1 MTLIVVCLCNKKKLF
16 TCCTIAKTIQA
27 YYFVNFFFI
36 PSSISN
42 EVATDSRRS
51 SEDMPSVAVSTCTT
65 SSQITYN
72 STSTMV
78 LNKESL
84 NMLPAM
90 SPISEFSFDYPEE
103 TITHGLPIFYY

>member
-1 MTLIVVCLCNKKKLF
+1 
-16 TCCTIAKTIQA
+16 
-27 YYFVNFFFI
+27 
-36 PSSISN
+36 
-42 EVATDSRRS
+42 
-51 SEDMPSVAVSTCTT
+51 MPSVAVSTCTT

-103 TITHGLPIFYY
+103 TITHGLPIFYYLTDFFFKKNSFLLRKND

>member
-1 MTLIVVCLCNKKKLF
+1 
-16 TCCTIAKTIQA
+16 
-27 YYFVNFFFI
+27 
-36 PSSISN
+36 
-42 EVATDSRRS
+42 
-51 SEDMPSVAVSTCTT
+51 MPSVAVSTCTT

-103 TITHGLPIFYY
+103 TTITHGSPIFCKADFKKKIFFLIQSKVFFFLKNNEMSKNN